1 MDSTVFKADQTL
13 ETTDLHIRFEPPV
26 NSRIASQLIGVHYK
40 TLERMSR
47 QGEVPAA
54 KIGKQ
59 WIYRLS
65 QLSAW
70 LDDQMQSNLD
80 QATALGS

>member
-1 MDSTVFKADQTL
+1 MDSTVFKANQTL
-13 ETTDLHIRFEPPV
+13 ETTDPYMKFEPPV
-26 NSRIASQLIGVHYK
+26 NSRIASQFIGVHYK

-54 KIGKQ
+54 KIGKE

-65 QLSAW
+65 QLSTW
-70 LDDQMQSNLD
+70 LDGQMQSNLD
-80 QATALGS
+80 QATALRS

>member
-1 MDSTVFKADQTL
+1 MK
-13 ETTDLHIRFEPPV
+13 FEPPV
-26 NSRIASQLIGVHYK
+26 NSRIASQFIGVHYK

-54 KIGKQ
+54 KIGKE

-65 QLSAW
+65 QLSTW

-80 QATALGS
+80 QATASI

>member
-1 MDSTVFKADQTL
+1 MDSTVLKADQAP
-13 ETTDLHIRFEPPV
+13 ETTYPHMKFELPV
-26 NSRIASQLIGVHYK
+26 NSRIASQFIGVHYK

-54 KIGKQ
+54 KIGKE

-65 QLSAW
+65 QLSTW

-80 QATALGS
+80 QATALRS

>member
-13 ETTDLHIRFEPPV
+13 ETTDPHMKFEPPV
-26 NSRIASQLIGVHYK
+26 NSRIASQFIGVHHK

-54 KIGKQ
+54 KIGKE

-65 QLSAW
+65 QLNTW

-80 QATALGS
+80 QATALRS

>member
-1 MDSTVFKADQTL
+1 MDSTVLKADQTL
-13 ETTDLHIRFEPPV
+13 ETTDPHMKFEPPV
-26 NSRIASQLIGVHYK
+26 NSRIASQSIGVHYK

-54 KIGKQ
+54 KIGKE

-65 QLSAW
+65 QLSTW
-70 LDDQMQSNLD
+70 LDDQMRSNLD
-80 QATALGS
+80 QATALRS

>member
-1 MDSTVFKADQTL
+1 MDSNVFKTDQTL
-13 ETTDLHIRFEPPV
+13 EITDLHMEFELPV
-26 NSRIASQLIGVHYK
+26 NSRIASQFIGVHYK

-54 KIGKQ
+54 KIGKE

-65 QLSAW
+65 QLSTW

-80 QATALGS
+80 QATALRS